1 MITFGGQ
8 RSFPMTEEMAAY
20 SLTCDFGWLS
30 NSRPQRTA
38 GSTGLQR
45 NITNCTPTACVSGLF
60 AWQLPLALLWL
71 PPIMQEV
78 SGACAGDRA
87 RSSVRPLQC
96 GLSEAA
102 GRYGDPRN
110 RSKSDDR
117 ACSLEGQ
124 RWFPCPRSKRSFCPC
139 SRRLLTSLSPAFVA
153 CAAVHLR
160 CDCASRFPVVFVSCQ
175 HCPDSA
181 CHFVGQSNCD
191 QHLGLSFHQF
201 RQPDPIGDS
210 FPPQPVQP

>member
-1 MITFGGQ
+1 M
-8 RSFPMTEEMAAY
+8 MAMVCQY
-20 SLTCDFGWLS
+20 SRVF
-30 NSRPQRTA
+30 
-38 GSTGLQR
+38 
-45 NITNCTPTACVSGLF
+45 GLF
-60 AWQLPLALLWL
+60 ARRLPLALLWL

-87 RSSVRPLQC
+87 RSSVRPLRC

-124 RWFPCPRSKRSFCPC
+124 RWFSRPRSKRSFCPC
-139 SRRLLTSLSPAFVA
+139 SRQLLTSLSPAFVT

-160 CDCASRFPVVFVSCQ
+160 YDCASRFSVVFVSCQ
-175 HCPDSA
+175 HRPDST
-181 CHFVGQSNCD
+181 CHFVSQSNCD
-191 QHLGLSFHQF
+191 QHVGLSFF
-201 RQPDPIGDS
+201 PSVSPARQQLGWIFAPAS
-210 FPPQPVQP
+210 LAVTLPP